1 MRDGVGGIDGCLVAV
16 VRRLTGVGY
25 PVQLRPGKWSRPSR
39 SRLEARPRVWRVARL
54 LRPDLLL
61 GPQPGRLCDVQRTQ
75 VLVTDPHGGS
85 FDGGPEYLGLGV
97 TGSRRRRHRPA
108 GGAKVGRMLNLG
120 RQFHGVHHRATM
132 VRSAVD
138 DLVSE
143 RRVRDPVGAG
153 GVNYCDRGQDLVD
166 ESGFG
171 RRRTQRL
178 RIGDAIR
185 GQQGGRIDCGDSVTL
200 SHSVTR
206 IRGLFREDRSE
217 RRDELGRTRELRQ
230 RRPTDE
236 RGVE

>member
-1 MRDGVGGIDGCLVAV
+1 
-16 VRRLTGVGY
+16 
-25 PVQLRPGKWSRPSR
+25 
-39 SRLEARPRVWRVARL
+39 
-54 LRPDLLL
+54 
-61 GPQPGRLCDVQRTQ
+61 
-75 VLVTDPHGGS
+75 
-85 FDGGPEYLGLGV
+85 
-97 TGSRRRRHRPA
+97 
-108 GGAKVGRMLNLG
+108 MLNLG

-166 ESGFG
+166 ESSFG

-185 GQQGGRIDCGDSVTL
+185 GQQGGRIKLGDGVVGPSCDP
-200 SHSVTR
+200 HSRLVP
-206 IRGLFREDRSE
+206 RGSE
-217 RRDELGRTRELRQ
+217 RTPRRARPHTELRQ